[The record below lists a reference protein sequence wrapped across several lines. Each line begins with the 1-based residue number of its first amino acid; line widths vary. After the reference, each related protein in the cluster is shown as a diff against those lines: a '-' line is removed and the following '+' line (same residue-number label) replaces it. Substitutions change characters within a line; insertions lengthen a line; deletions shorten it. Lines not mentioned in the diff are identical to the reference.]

1 MLLSDP
7 AAKVDPDIG
16 RLLSENR
23 VERQEE
29 DTEANVDASGGEKRA
44 DLHLCVSRVARTD
57 TVYVI

>member
-7 AAKVDPDIG
+7 AAEVDPNIG

-29 DTEANVDASGGEKRA
+29 DTESNVDARGGE
-44 DLHLCVSRVARTD
+44 
-57 TVYVI
+57 